1 MLDCCT
7 RRIQISTFFFF
18 KMLFLKVAMCFKII
32 YPRHWKT
39 KWLPWDFW
47 RYTFGFCNYTI
58 AQIHTEIQALIQ
70 FTLIHRPQFGL
81 LEERLRQVYIQ
92 RGVDSGRECGVGV
105 QVTGLSPDSHMY
117 PLCDLGLYEPQSSQ
131 EGKNG
136 AITLSLGCRGVSI
149 NQHLWRYL
157 ARRPPHNR
165 LIFLSYCKSFFTRNG
180 GECWCDWFQF

>member
-1 MLDCCT
+1 M
-7 RRIQISTFFFF
+7 
-18 KMLFLKVAMCFKII
+18 FLKVAMCFKII

-47 RYTFGFCNYTI
+47 RYTFGFCNYR
-58 AQIHTEIQALIQ
+58 
-70 FTLIHRPQFGL
+70 FTQKFRQSYNL
-81 LEERLRQVYIQ
+81 LWSTDHNLVYRRRDWGKFIFREEWTVEEMWGWGPGDRIK
-92 RGVDSGRECGVGV
+92 SW
-105 QVTGLSPDSHMY
+105 LSHVS
-117 PLCDLGLYEPQSSQ
+117 LCDLGLYEPQSSQ
-131 EGKNG
+131 EGKDG

-149 NQHLWRYL
+149 DQHLWRYL